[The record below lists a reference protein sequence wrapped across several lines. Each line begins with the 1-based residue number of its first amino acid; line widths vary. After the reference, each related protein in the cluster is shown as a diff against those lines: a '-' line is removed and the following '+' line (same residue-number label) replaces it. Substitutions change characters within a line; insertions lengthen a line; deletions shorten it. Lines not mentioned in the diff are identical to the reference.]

1 MHVKVHAQW
10 ERNTA
15 CQHAFC
21 TMTSFDHNYQ
31 NALRQAIVFSIF
43 SFMKNRSCVT
53 QIYIT
58 KIVTKCILVFVV
70 KKRDHTNV
78 FTVILETARYCQRQ
92 DESRDWYL
100 HCLIALLICI
110 VRLTIKW
117 PVMWMLHLHP
127 SAHRKRMTKTLSS
140 AAFSTAVGTEYRTI
154 PTKRRK
160 LFVRTS

>member
-1 MHVKVHAQW
+1 MAQHRTAQHIARHSTAQHRITPHQTISVENKVIVPVTKWRAPSAVIRKREQSKCMLKCMRS
-10 ERNTA
+10 EKGIRRVNSI
-15 CQHAFC
+15 C

-43 SFMKNRSCVT
+43 SFMKNRSYVT

-92 DESRDWYL
+92 DESSD
-100 HCLIALLICI
+100 
-110 VRLTIKW
+110 
-117 PVMWMLHLHP
+117 
-127 SAHRKRMTKTLSS
+127 
-140 AAFSTAVGTEYRTI
+140 
-154 PTKRRK
+154 
-160 LFVRTS
+160 